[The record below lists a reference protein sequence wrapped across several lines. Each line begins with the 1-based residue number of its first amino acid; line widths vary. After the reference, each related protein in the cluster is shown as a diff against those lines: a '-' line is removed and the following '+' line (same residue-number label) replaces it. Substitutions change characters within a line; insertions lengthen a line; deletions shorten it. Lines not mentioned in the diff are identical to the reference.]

1 VAQQERNTSKR
12 SVLAQGLGFGGLI
25 IAALVFL
32 FLLYDSHLSFAYDDS
47 MKRRQQ
53 GILTGMPFMSNIAPR
68 TFVDNHGRK
77 LYLAT
82 PPKRIVSLAPSV
94 TELLFALGLDDEIV
108 GVTEFCNFPP
118 QAKTKPKVGYSSPN
132 LESIVRLEPDLVL
145 APRAF
150 LRADLL
156 SKFEELKIPTF
167 ILEAK
172 LIEDIYSQILT
183 LGRMLGK
190 TPEAIT
196 LSTAMRKRVGTLT
209 ALVENL
215 PRRSVL
221 YILNTEPLITV
232 GPGSYVHHLI
242 ELAGGRNIAEK
253 AAMPYPRLDMEEV
266 LRQNPDVLIFS
277 GGKFG
282 GIPDVEHTK
291 WARWKSITAVQQ
303 GALFE
308 IESDL
313 INRPGPRVVEG
324 VEALI
329 RIIHPNVFPNS
340 SPSR

>member
-1 VAQQERNTSKR
+1 MLV
-12 SVLAQGLGFGGLI
+12 QGVGLGGLI
-25 IAALVFL
+25 IVSFVCL
-32 FLLYDSHLSFAYDDS
+32 FLLYDFHSSFAYDDS

-53 GILTGMPFMSNIAPR
+53 GILTGMPFMSNLAPR
-68 TFVDNHGRK
+68 TFMDNHGRK
-77 LYLAT
+77 LYIAK
-82 PPKRIVSLAPSV
+82 PPTRIVSLAPSV
-94 TELLFALGLDDEIV
+94 TEMLFALGLDDEIV
-108 GVTEFCNFPP
+108 GVTEFCNYPP
-118 QAKTKPKVGYSSPN
+118 QATTKPKVGYSSPN
-132 LESIVRLEPDLVL
+132 LEAIVRLEPELVL

-172 LIEDIYSQILT
+172 TIEDIYSQILT
-183 LGRMLGK
+183 LGRILGK
-190 TPEAIT
+190 TPEAIK
-196 LSTAMRKRVGTLT
+196 LSTAMRKRVGTLS

-291 WARWKSITAVQQ
+291 WARWKSIAAVQQ

-308 IESDL
+308 VESDL
-313 INRPGPRVVEG
+313 LNRPGPRVVEG
-324 VEALI
+324 LDALI
-329 RIIHPNVFPNS
+329 KILHPDVFP
-340 SPSR
+340 SPSPSP